1 MKHNSTDIDSKTI
14 PSQGPLN
21 EISLQKISYGA
32 TSKIGPLGA
41 IFCSDSPKLWTFGY
55 IKIHKKI
62 RPFEF
67 EVLED
72 YF

>member
-55 IKIHKKI
+55 MQIFIKFM
-62 RPFEF
+62 PFDF
-67 EVLED
+67 EAL
-72 YF
+72 